1 MVTAL
6 PLKSPVH
13 TLQEAPSSTCR
24 DNYGY
29 PTYLHFASV
38 FAKDTG
44 LTAPNLEPSPSHELP
59 SFEVTVDEV
68 YTLLKSIHL
77 RLQAPMVFCLSYV

>member
-1 MVTAL
+1 MATAL

-13 TLQEAPSSTCR
+13 TLQEAPSSETCR

-29 PTYLHFASV
+29 LTYLHFASV

-44 LTAPNLEPSPSHELP
+44 LTTPNSEPSPSHELP

-68 YTLLKSIHL
+68 YTL
-77 RLQAPMVFCLSYV
+77 Y